1 MINVRFL
8 DKSQV
13 TITQL
18 ILLFL
23 RFVVNHLQLLFSIY
37 LFSIYLVRFISFDLS
52 CSFDPG
58 LTAIVMAFRAYPLRR
73 DIMGLHCA

>member
-13 TITQL
+13 TIAQL

-23 RFVVNHLQLLFSIY
+23 RFVVNHLQLPFSIY
-37 LFSIYLVRFISFDLS
+37 LFSIYRVRLIQ
-52 CSFDPG
+52 
-58 LTAIVMAFRAYPLRR
+58 V
-73 DIMGLHCA
+73 